1 MSFATLAKA
10 TFLFLLEFPSIAFN
24 TSNATDLCSSSF
36 EGMPLPQ
43 ISALLR
49 GFALINESVSN
60 RRASVA
66 V

>member
-10 TFLFLLEFPSIAFN
+10 TFLFLLEFPLSHLIHQNDRFMPQV
-24 TSNATDLCSSSF
+24 L

-49 GFALINESVSN
+49 GFCFN
-60 RRASVA
+60 
-66 V
+66 